1 MANRIEATQFAA
13 GAASDTAASSPARAL
28 ALATIS
34 FTLSFAAWGL
44 VGGLASVF
52 TTLYSLTASQ
62 TALLV
67 AVPVLLG
74 SVARLPMGMI
84 TDRFGGRLVFTALL
98 VFSALAAFVIPMTA
112 SYPALLVA
120 AFLIGMAG
128 SSFAVGAAFV
138 SRWTPAARQGTAL
151 GVYGLGTMG
160 QSLAV
165 FVGPVVAARW
175 GWQTVFYGTAA
186 VLLIWSLVYVAL
198 ARNPAGAARP
208 AGVAAMLALLRGSST
223 AWLLGGF
230 YFLTFGGFVAF
241 SIYLPTLLRAQF
253 GLAPADAGLRAAG
266 FVVLATL
273 MRPLGG
279 WLSDRIGGAQ
289 VLSWVFGG
297 VALFALLLIWQSM
310 APFTVGALGCA
321 MLLGLGNGAVF
332 KLVPERFP
340 RDTGTVT
347 GLVGALGGLGGF
359 FPPLLLGLFRDRLG
373 AIWPGFV
380 LLALTAIA
388 LRVANERVF
397 RPSDVE
403 WTRALPIGAR
413 QALERVRAAAWAT
426 LLTAGLAALVVIGSR
441 NLQHFDAALVGYTF
455 ATLFA
460 TFGISYRYAMWLN
473 RPPTRMYWHRGWQ
486 TFFSRRAIGGNA
498 VGLARRAL
506 VEFAAN
512 AYIFRRGRLRGLA
525 HVLIMWGCVLAAA
538 ITFPLVWGWIHFETI
553 PGDLHTYRTFVFGLP
568 VMDFP
573 VDSVIAFA
581 IFHGL
586 VWSSFLVIGGVML
599 AFRRRMVDHGAV
611 AVQQFEQDILPL
623 LLLFT
628 ISVTGLMLTASYTW
642 MRGYAYDF
650 LAILHAATVIV
661 TLLWLPFGKLFH
673 IFQRPAQLG
682 VGFYKDAGRQHQQA
696 ECRRCRQPFASMQM
710 VRDLATVEHELG
722 FRYGLQGGGHYQ
734 DVCPTCRRALFGLAQ
749 GALWREYLNDRPPS
763 LHESDISSSRG
774 FGEAS
779 PREVR

>member
-1 MANRIEATQFAA
+1 MMAERHVRSTANVDPKT
-13 GAASDTAASSPARAL
+13 TAAPPIRPL
-28 ALATIS
+28 VIATVS
-34 FTLSFAAWGL
+34 FALSFAAWGL
-44 VGGLASVF
+44 IGGLASVF
-52 TTLYSLTASQ
+52 TGLYSLTASQ

-74 SVARLPMGMI
+74 SLARLPMGML
-84 TDRFGGRLVFTALL
+84 TDRFGGRTVFTALL
-98 VFSALAAFVIPMTA
+98 AFSSLAAFIVPQTS

-165 FVGPVVAARW
+165 FAGPVVASRW
-175 GWQTVFYGTAA
+175 GWQTVFYAASA
-186 VLLIWSLVYVAL
+186 VLLIWSAIYLAL
-198 ARNPAGAARP
+198 ARNPAAVVRP
-208 AGVAAMLALLRGSST
+208 ASTQAMVAVLRRSPI
-223 AWLLGGF
+223 AWLLGAF

-241 SIYLPTLLRAQF
+241 SIYLPTLLSAQF
-253 GLAPADAGLRAAG
+253 GLPPADAGFRAAG

-279 WLSDRIGGAQ
+279 WLADRIGGAQ

-297 VALFALLLIWQSM
+297 VSLFALLMMWSSM
-310 APFTVGALGCA
+310 VPFTVGALGCA
-321 MLLGLGNGAVF
+321 MFLGLGNGAVF
-332 KLVPERFP
+332 KLVPEHFP

-347 GLVGALGGLGGF
+347 GLVGALGGIGGF
-359 FPPLLLGLFRDRLG
+359 FPPLLLGVFRDQLG
-373 AIWPGFV
+373 VIWPGFV
-380 LLALTAIA
+380 FLSLMAIA
-388 LRVANERVF
+388 LRVVNERVF
-397 RPSDVE
+397 RPSDIE
-403 WTRALPIGAR
+403 WTRSLPVAAR
-413 QALERVRAAAWAT
+413 QALERIRAGSWAV
-426 LLTAGLAALVVIGSR
+426 LVTATLAALIVVGSR

-460 TFGISYRYAMWLN
+460 AFGISYRYAMWLN
-473 RPPTRMYWHRGWQ
+473 RPPTRMYWRRGWQ
-486 TFFSRRAIGGNA
+486 AFFSHRALGGN
-498 VGLARRAL
+498 VVSLARRAL

-525 HVLIMWGCVLAAA
+525 HWLIMWGCVLAAA
-538 ITFPLVWGWIHFETI
+538 ITFPLVWGWIHFETV
-553 PGDLHTYRTFVFGLP
+553 PGNFQMYRTFVFGIP
-568 VMDFP
+568 VQDFP
-573 VDSVIAFA
+573 VDSFFAFL

-586 VWSSFLVIGGVML
+586 VWSALLVIAGVML

-611 AVQQFEQDILPL
+611 AVQQFAQDVLPL
-623 LLLFT
+623 LLLFA

-673 IFQRPAQLG
+673 VFQRPAQLG
-682 VGFYKDAGRQHQQA
+682 VGFYRDQGRQNLQA
-696 ECRRCRQPFASMQM
+696 QCRRCRRSFASASM
-710 VRDLATVEHELG
+710 VRDLTTIERELG
-722 FRYGLQGGGHYQ
+722 FRYELPDGGHYQ
-734 DVCPTCRRALFGLAQ
+734 DVCPACRRALFGLAQ
-749 GALWREYLNDRPPS
+749 GGSWRAFLNDRSPAP
-763 LHESDISSSRG
+763 G
-774 FGEAS
+774 G
-779 PREVR
+779 PREAG